1 MAQRLRIRCINK
13 TDRYNPH
20 ERITH
25 VGGLN
30 ADRTRWR
37 LTQADAIKGIEDGK
51 WSFYVEQPE
60 GHEVDVVVAV
70 SASAQG
76 HKYLKTKADGEQPD
90 NLLAL
95 PECPS
100 A

>member
-1 MAQRLRIRCINK
+1 MPKISCIHK
-13 TDRYNPH
+13 ISRDNPH

-30 ADRTRWR
+30 ADGTRWR
-37 LTQADAIKGIEDGK
+37 MTQPDAIR
-51 WSFYVEQPE
+51 WVELPANE
-60 GHEVDVVVAV
+60 RFWVERSGLRVDVVVKT
-70 SASAQG
+70 SRFG
-76 HKYLKTKADGEQPD
+76 HKYLTTEADGESQN

-100 A
+100 